1 MGFLV
6 KNKDFPKFATI
17 DLILV
22 MSWSF
27 IFDILFKSPLIILLL
42 PAIIL
47 FSPLIL
53 LSLPVIDDLFPS
65 RLLAVPLILLL
76 SPIILLLSF
85 INEFEAPSI

>member
-1 MGFLV
+1 
-6 KNKDFPKFATI
+6 
-17 DLILV
+17 
-22 MSWSF
+22 
-27 IFDILFKSPLIILLL
+27 L